1 MNERLRLIRKQ
12 SGLNQQGMAEK
23 LSISQT
29 HVSALENGVKN
40 LTDRLIADYCR
51 EFSINEEWLRT
62 GEGEMFE
69 QAKTFS
75 LDEKARQYSL
85 TDLELEIMRN
95 YMELDVSIRSS
106 IVEMVKKSV
115 SAVEDKEDLDI
126 EKEVSSYEQ
135 ELKAAKKAKEKSSA
149 SDITNAPSGKENA

>member
-1 MNERLRLIRKQ
+1 MNERLKEIRKNL
-12 SGLNQQGMAEK
+12 GLNQNELGTK
-23 LSISQT
+23 INLSRSHIS
-29 HVSALENGVKN
+29 SLENGTREV
-40 LTDRLIADYCR
+40 TDRIIHDLVR
-51 EFSINEEWLRT
+51 ELSVSEVWIRT

-69 QAKTFS
+69 QPKTFS

-95 YMELDVSIRSS
+95 YMELDVSVRSS
-106 IVEMVKKSV
+106 IVDMIKKSV
-115 SAVEDKEDLDI
+115 SAAEDKDDLDI

-149 SDITNAPSGKENA
+149 SDITNAPSGKENV

>member
-12 SGLNQQGMAEK
+12 SGLNQQGMADK

-29 HVSALENGVKN
+29 HVSALENGIKN

-51 EFSINEEWLRT
+51 EFGINEEWLRT

-69 QAKTFS
+69 QPKTFS

-95 YMELDVSIRSS
+95 YMELDVSVRSS
-106 IVEMVKKSV
+106 IVDMVKKSV

-149 SDITNAPSGKENA
+149 SDITNAPSEKENA